1 MRILA
6 VLIIFI
12 SCLSCLNAS
21 EEKELPPL
29 DSAYIGV
36 HGMVLVSQG
45 SRVFASHMPLYQ
57 KPHDFQILYKIE
69 TKQVSFLNL
78 VRDAE
83 LVTIKPEPFNLQRL
97 ERGEELTVLAD
108 VYLGHYERGGSLVYE
123 KHPIVFSKKLYARK
137 LENLAESGL
146 WKEYDSVTL
155 RKGERIYIHK
165 IQQAP
170 SFDHLIFV
178 DLSGACAQKFKTST
192 RVPTANELTYKFINC
207 GTMKPLYYETK
218 DFNN

>member
-1 MRILA
+1 MRDFFI
-6 VLIIFI
+6 VFIFMTLY
-12 SCLSCLNAS
+12 CQAAFA
-21 EEKELPPL
+21 EEEPLPPL
-29 DSAYIGV
+29 NPKYVGV

-45 SRVFASHMPLYQ
+45 SRVFASHLPLYQ
-57 KPHDFQILYKIE
+57 KPHDMQILYKIE

-108 VYLGHYERGGSLVYE
+108 VYLGHFERGGSLVYE
-123 KHPIVFSKKLYARK
+123 NHPIVFAKKLYARK

-155 RKGERIYIHK
+155 RKNERIYIHK
-165 IQQAP
+165 IQQPP

-192 RVPTANELTYKFINC
+192 QIPTSGELTYKFINC

-218 DFNN
+218 DFEN